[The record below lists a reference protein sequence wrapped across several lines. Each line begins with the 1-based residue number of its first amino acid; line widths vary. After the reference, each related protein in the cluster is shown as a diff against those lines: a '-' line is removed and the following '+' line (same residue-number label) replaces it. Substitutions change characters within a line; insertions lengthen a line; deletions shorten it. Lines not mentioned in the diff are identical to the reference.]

1 MILLDGQP
9 YAPGTPFTR
18 SGIQY
23 PGNWYQCATPTERTD
38 TGFTDVADPE
48 PYDQR
53 FWVGRD
59 NQGVLIPRS
68 PADVKTWIIDE
79 ARATAYQIISKNY
92 DWQAMRAFMLGQTC
106 PSQVATDAAAVRTR
120 CNDIESESEA
130 AAILTPDTTAIE
142 ALEAIDRSFASVTP
156 ELEP

>member
-23 PGNWYQCATPTERTD
+23 PGNWYEYATPTERTD
-38 TGFTDVADPE
+38 TGFTEVTDPE

-68 PADVKTWIIDE
+68 PAAVKDWIIAE
-79 ARATAYQIISKNY
+79 ARATSYQIIAINY
-92 DWQAMRAFMLGQTC
+92 DWKAMRAFMNGEAC
-106 PSQVATDAAAVRTR
+106 PSDVSTGAAAVRTR
-120 CNDIESESEA
+120 CNEIEEDAED
-130 AAILTPDTTAIE
+130 AAILTPDTTAVE
-142 ALEAIDRSFASVTP
+142 ALEAIDRSINLP
-156 ELEP
+156 